1 MYKKLMI
8 VIICAIVLSVS
19 VVLGAFAASTIKIF
33 VNDKEI
39 ITDVQPQIIQGRV
52 MVPLRWVV
60 QALGANVKWD
70 NETKTVKIQMED
82 QDSITLSESDNGK
95 KITLTKGQSL
105 HLNLPGNQSTGY
117 SWIYARELDQLVLK
131 ETNHEYLSD
140 STLVGAG
147 GTDNWEY
154 RAIDSGTTTLS
165 LWYSRPW
172 ESVQPEK
179 TFQVEVT
186 VL

>member
-8 VIICAIVLSVS
+8 IVICAVVLSVS
-19 VVLGAFAASTIKIF
+19 VVLGTFAASTIRIF
-33 VNDKEI
+33 INDKEI
-39 ITDVQPQIIQGRV
+39 TTDVQPQIIQGRV

-70 NETKTVKIQMED
+70 NETRTVTIQMAD
-82 QDSITLSESDNGK
+82 QDSIVLSESDSGK
-95 KITLTKGQSL
+95 KISLVKGQVL
-105 HLNLPGNQSTGY
+105 HLSLPGNPSTGY
-117 SWIYARELDQLVLK
+117 SWDYTSKLDQLVLK
-131 ETNHEYLSD
+131 EINHEYLSD

-147 GTDNWEY
+147 GMDNWEFK
-154 RAIDSGTTTLS
+154 AVGGGTATVS
-165 LWYSRPW
+165 LKYSRPW

-186 VL
+186 VQ